1 MFIEDFINRLAS
13 DGPYLFAGGIS
24 LHSMDVSII
33 SSLSSQIVQGKGFTE
48 KQSHLAVRFS
58 KKYSKQLSIA
68 FNKDITAFIDKPE
81 FKLPIRVI
89 SSSRSISIR
98 KIENAKK
105 QVISISFPYDET
117 IIGIIRGYKKLLS
130 TKSHLGNGI
139 NWNADNGSWDFDL
152 REEHV
157 EWINNNIINSSFVAD
172 DLFLKFVKQ
181 INYVQD
187 NLENY
192 IPIIKF
198 ENNKFVYKNVP
209 DSVPQPDTY
218 DIVNVLIEGRKYG
231 ITTWTDDIDIVLGQ
245 LNLNPVL
252 YNFLTSSDFTGSINE
267 KEKLTIQDIG
277 SIVKH
282 SLPCLVVIPGGAE
295 LKNLEKF
302 YNLFIEEGIPPEEMT
317 VLFRLGKD
325 QGAECNDFV
334 KTHKLNNPINDKNKI
349 VFISGKVPKPIIE
362 AKMQFSSILN
372 LGISGVHYTLSG
384 YIKNHHFVINY
395 IPKG

>member
-13 DGPYLFAGGIS
+13 DGPYLFMDSIS

-48 KQSHLAVRFS
+48 KQSYLAVRFS
-58 KKYSKQLSIA
+58 RKYTRQLSVA
-68 FNKDITAFIDKPE
+68 FNKDVTPFIDKPE
-81 FKLPIRVI
+81 FKLPIRTI
-89 SSSRSISIR
+89 NSSRSISIR
-98 KIENAKK
+98 KIEDTKK
-105 QVISISFPYDET
+105 QVISISFPYDEA
-117 IIGIIRGYKKLLS
+117 IIGTIRGYKKSLGA
-130 TKSHLGNGI
+130 KSHISSGI
-139 NWNADNGSWDFDL
+139 NWNTDNSSWDFEL

-157 EWINNNIINSSFVAD
+157 EWINNNIVNSSFVAD
-172 DLFLKFVKQ
+172 NLFLEFVRQ
-181 INYVQD
+181 INNVKD

-209 DSVPQPDTY
+209 ASVPQPDTY
-218 DIVNVLIEGRKYG
+218 DIVSVLIEGRKFG
-231 ITTWTDDIDIVLGQ
+231 ITTWTDDIDIVLKQ

-252 YNFLTSSDFTGSINE
+252 YNFLTCADTTSVINE
-267 KEKLTIQDIG
+267 KEKLTIRDIG

-325 QGAECNDFV
+325 QGSECNDFV